1 MTYSPPND
9 DRRTPTVAEDGEM
22 MGTLRQFAT
31 LLQLPSSLLL
41 RCIETQERAI
51 VLRQEEG
58 GQPVLI
64 LGADSLAD
72 VCECVVDGGNGSVP
86 APAGG

>member
-1 MTYSPPND
+1 MTHSSPND

-22 MGTLRQFAT
+22 MGTLRQFAN

-41 RCIETQERAI
+41 RCIEHQGHAI

-64 LGADSLAD
+64 LGAESLSD
-72 VCECVVDGGNGSVP
+72 VCECVVDGRAG
-86 APAGG
+86 APASAGE